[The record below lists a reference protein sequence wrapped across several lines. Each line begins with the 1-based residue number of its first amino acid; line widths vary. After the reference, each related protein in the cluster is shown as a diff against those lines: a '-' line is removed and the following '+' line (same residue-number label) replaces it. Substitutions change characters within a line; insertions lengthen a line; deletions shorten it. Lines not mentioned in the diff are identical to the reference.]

1 MYRFIAAYVFAVFVV
16 CNLVLY
22 SSYTIILFQNTQAAI
37 LFLLG
42 RFFGLVVCLLSN
54 FSDVGVFYKEEGRS
68 SHYRN
73 GENIAT
79 KLVLLIICCC
89 CNVSYFLVVF
99 VKFAACFAF
108 DCSLKL
114 LLFFFIA
121 IVGLLLI
128 QMFHIFHLCYDIPV
142 IIKSEIPD
150 WLELDRNPIK
160 NC

>member
-16 CNLVLY
+16 CNLELY
-22 SSYTIILFQNTQAAI
+22 SSYTIILFQNTQAAV
-37 LFLLG
+37 LFLLD
-42 RFFGLVVCLLSN
+42 RFFWSSLLSN

-68 SHYRN
+68 SHN
-73 GENIAT
+73 GNDENVET

-99 VKFAACFAF
+99 VKFAARFAF

-128 QMFHIFHLCYDIPV
+128 QMFHIFHLCCDIPV